1 MIRHVVIH
9 TVLVVLILFHASVG
23 DECIECHDKVADSVA
38 EEQVEALGLLQT
50 HMQVTRRGTRP
61 TSNNSAHLQ
70 AKAEHSMARSP
81 AKSAGKQAA
90 SEKLAQG
97 FRAEKQ
103 IPHDQ
108 GELQPGVDGRLQI
121 TLPPGVQT
129 TKPDQVPNGLPRD
142 QGELPPGAAT
152 IKPEELPPGVQT
164 IKPDQ
169 VPNAIAEAAK
179 QAVETTTTS
188 STSTTS
194 TTTSTTTTV
203 TTTVITTTPAP
214 ATTVPATTVPATTS
228 SPNPDDLPEEEK
240 QRRHKEFRKAHRAG
254 GTTAAYPKGSKVI
267 DGWLVPNFQAAKKDD
282 REKPHKDDAKNKQ
295 KDDDKKKVEKVHN
308 TSARTQ

>member
-23 DECIECHDKVADSVA
+23 DECIECNDKAA
-38 EEQVEALGLLQT
+38 ELLTEEEVEALSLLQT
-50 HMQVTRRGTRP
+50 YMQVTKRSTGP
-61 TSNNSAHLQ
+61 ALNSGAHLQ
-70 AKAEHSMARSP
+70 VEHSTVRNP
-81 AKSAGKQAA
+81 AELDGQQAA

-97 FRAEKQ
+97 FQMEKQ
-103 IPHDQ
+103 IPH
-108 GELQPGVDGRLQI
+108 
-121 TLPPGVQT
+121 
-129 TKPDQVPNGLPRD
+129 D

-152 IKPEELPPGVQT
+152 IKPEEVPPGVQT

-169 VPNAIAEAAK
+169 VPNAIAEAEK
-179 QAVETTTTS
+179 HAVEATTTS